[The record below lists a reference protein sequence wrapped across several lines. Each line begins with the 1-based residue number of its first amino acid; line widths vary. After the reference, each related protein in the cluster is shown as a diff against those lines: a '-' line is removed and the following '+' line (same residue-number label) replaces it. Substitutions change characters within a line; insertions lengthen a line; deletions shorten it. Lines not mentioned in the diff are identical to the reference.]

1 MLGWQTCKAVILQ
14 QQPCQRRATSFEEDK
29 QAMWEVLITTE
40 KTIALP
46 ASKLTT
52 VGRAAAVALEH
63 GSPSGLVL
71 CSFGFLLFF
80 CRLSLPS

>member
-1 MLGWQTCKAVILQ
+1 MSSDMLGWQTCKAVILQ

-46 ASKLTT
+46 ASKLTI

-63 GSPSGLVL
+63 GSPSGLVAMWEVL
-71 CSFGFLLFF
+71 ITTE
-80 CRLSLPS
+80 RQ